1 MVRMAASRGIFTKIG
16 RALGDSFLFCANIN
30 VLPGGEGTRESLLIP
45 AQAAPAEIIV
55 GQTVPRDTVRRDV
68 VPRDGTVAA
77 EAVSSLELERSV
89 FDSSETE
96 ILSAAFAKA
105 WAYVE
110 FDPTLG
116 MLETSERQ
124 SELARCLM
132 AILKLGDCN
141 PTSIANSAI
150 VLMRRNQSRTLRTGI
165 ATGLGHPRREAVA
178 R

>member
-1 MVRMAASRGIFTKIG
+1 VTDFSI
-16 RALGDSFLFCANIN
+16 ALISIL
-30 VLPGGEGTRESLLIP
+30 LPGGEGTRESLLIA
-45 AQAAPAEIIV
+45 AQAAPAEVIV
-55 GQTVPRDTVRRDV
+55 RQTVRRDAAI
-68 VPRDGTVAA
+68 AA

-89 FDSSETE
+89 FDSLETE

-116 MLETSERQ
+116 MLEAGERQ

-150 VLMRRNQSRTLRTGI
+150 ALMRKNQSRILRTRI
-165 ATGLGHPRREAVA
+165 ASGLANSRRVAVA

>member
-1 MVRMAASRGIFTKIG
+1 
-16 RALGDSFLFCANIN
+16 
-30 VLPGGEGTRESLLIP
+30 LIP
-45 AQAAPAEIIV
+45 AQAVTAEV
-55 GQTVPRDTVRRDV
+55 VVRQSVLRDV
-68 VPRDGTVAA
+68 VAAA
-77 EAVSSLELERSV
+77 ESVSSLELERSV

-110 FDPTLG
+110 FDSTLG
-116 MLETSERQ
+116 MLEAYERQ

-132 AILKLGDCN
+132 AILKLGDSN

-150 VLMRRNQSRTLRTGI
+150 ALMRKNQSRILRVPVAPGPTNSRRV
-165 ATGLGHPRREAVA
+165 ATA

>member
-1 MVRMAASRGIFTKIG
+1 M
-16 RALGDSFLFCANIN
+16 
-30 VLPGGEGTRESLLIP
+30 IP
-45 AQAAPAEIIV
+45 AQAAPAEINV
-55 GQTVPRDTVRRDV
+55 RQGLPRDA
-68 VPRDGTVAA
+68 AA

-116 MLETSERQ
+116 MLETDERQ

-150 VLMRRNQSRTLRTGI
+150 ALMRKNQSRIRRT
-165 ATGLGHPRREAVA
+165 VA

>member
-1 MVRMAASRGIFTKIG
+1 
-16 RALGDSFLFCANIN
+16 
-30 VLPGGEGTRESLLIP
+30 LIA
-45 AQAAPAEIIV
+45 AQAASAEIV
-55 GQTVPRDTVRRDV
+55 VRHSVHRDV
-68 VPRDGTVAA
+68 TVAA

-96 ILSAAFAKA
+96 ILSTAFARA

-116 MLETSERQ
+116 MLETNERQ

-150 VLMRRNQSRTLRTGI
+150 ALMRRNQSRTSRTRI
-165 ATGLGHPRREAVA
+165 ATRLENSPRVTIA

>member
-1 MVRMAASRGIFTKIG
+1 
-16 RALGDSFLFCANIN
+16 
-30 VLPGGEGTRESLLIP
+30 LIP
-45 AQAAPAEIIV
+45 AEAVSAEVIV
-55 GQTVPRDTVRRDV
+55 RHSVRREPV
-68 VPRDGTVAA
+68 GAA

-96 ILSAAFAKA
+96 ILSAAFTKA

-116 MLETSERQ
+116 LLDACERQ

-132 AILKLGDCN
+132 TILKLGDSN

-150 VLMRRNQSRTLRTGI
+150 ALMQKNQSRISR
-165 ATGLGHPRREAVA
+165 PRMACT
-178 R
+178 

>member
-1 MVRMAASRGIFTKIG
+1 M
-16 RALGDSFLFCANIN
+16 
-30 VLPGGEGTRESLLIP
+30 IP
-45 AQAAPAEIIV
+45 AQAASAEVIIRH
-55 GQTVPRDTVRRDV
+55 GVRREAV
-68 VPRDGTVAA
+68 AAA

-110 FDPTLG
+110 LDPTLG
-116 MLETSERQ
+116 MLDACERQ

-132 AILKLGDCN
+132 AILKLGDSN

-150 VLMRRNQSRTLRTGI
+150 SLMRKNQSRILRARMAPGI
-165 ATGLGHPRREAVA
+165 ANSRRLAVA

>member
-1 MVRMAASRGIFTKIG
+1 
-16 RALGDSFLFCANIN
+16 
-30 VLPGGEGTRESLLIP
+30 LIA
-45 AQAAPAEIIV
+45 AQAAPAEVIV
-55 GQTVPRDTVRRDV
+55 RQTVRRDAV
-68 VPRDGTVAA
+68 IAA

-89 FDSSETE
+89 FDSLETE

-116 MLETSERQ
+116 MLEAGERQ

-150 VLMRRNQSRTLRTGI
+150 ALMRKNQSRILRTRI
-165 ATGLGHPRREAVA
+165 ASGLANSRRVAVA

>member
-1 MVRMAASRGIFTKIG
+1 MIPARAASVEVIVRHNAH
-16 RALGDSFLFCANIN
+16 RD
-30 VLPGGEGTRESLLIP
+30 
-45 AQAAPAEIIV
+45 AAA
-55 GQTVPRDTVRRDV
+55 T
-68 VPRDGTVAA
+68 A

-96 ILSAAFAKA
+96 ILSTAFAKA

-116 MLETSERQ
+116 MLDACELQ

-132 AILKLGDCN
+132 AILKLGDSN

-150 VLMRRNQSRTLRTGI
+150 ALMRKNQSRILRARMVPSLANSGR
-165 ATGLGHPRREAVA
+165 LAVA

>member
-1 MVRMAASRGIFTKIG
+1 
-16 RALGDSFLFCANIN
+16 
-30 VLPGGEGTRESLLIP
+30 LIP
-45 AQAAPAEIIV
+45 AQAAPAEAIV
-55 GQTVPRDTVRRDV
+55 LQTVRREAIAD
-68 VPRDGTVAA
+68 
-77 EAVSSLELERSV
+77 AVSSLELERSI

-96 ILSAAFAKA
+96 ILSTAFIKA

-116 MLETSERQ
+116 MLQACERQ

-150 VLMRRNQSRTLRTGI
+150 ALMRKNVSRTLQSRVGRGS
-165 ATGLGHPRREAVA
+165 ANFRRAVA

>member
-1 MVRMAASRGIFTKIG
+1 
-16 RALGDSFLFCANIN
+16 
-30 VLPGGEGTRESLLIP
+30 LIP
-45 AQAAPAEIIV
+45 ARAAFAEV
-55 GQTVPRDTVRRDV
+55 NVRRSARRDTVA
-68 VPRDGTVAA
+68 TA

-96 ILSAAFAKA
+96 ILSVAFAKA
-105 WAYVE
+105 WGYVE

-116 MLETSERQ
+116 MLDACERQ

-132 AILKLGDCN
+132 AILKLGDSN

-150 VLMRRNQSRTLRTGI
+150 ALMRKNQSRILRARIVPSLANAGR
-165 ATGLGHPRREAVA
+165 LAVA

>member
-1 MVRMAASRGIFTKIG
+1 M
-16 RALGDSFLFCANIN
+16 
-30 VLPGGEGTRESLLIP
+30 P
-45 AQAAPAEIIV
+45 AQAAPAEVI
-55 GQTVPRDTVRRDV
+55 GWQDV
-68 VPRDGTVAA
+68 HGDAAAAA

-110 FDPTLG
+110 FDPSLG
-116 MLETSERQ
+116 ALDVDERQ

-132 AILKLGDCN
+132 TILKLGDCN

-150 VLMRRNQSRTLRTGI
+150 ALMRKNQSRIPGMRVTS
-165 ATGLGHPRREAVA
+165 GLTNSRGVTVA

>member
-1 MVRMAASRGIFTKIG
+1 
-16 RALGDSFLFCANIN
+16 LFCSSIK

-45 AQAAPAEIIV
+45 SQAAPAEMIV
-55 GQTVPRDTVRRDV
+55 RHTVGRDA
-68 VPRDGTVAA
+68 TVAA

-96 ILSAAFAKA
+96 ILSTAFAKA

-116 MLETSERQ
+116 MLETNERR

-150 VLMRRNQSRTLRTGI
+150 ALMRRNQSRTLRTRI
-165 ATGLGHPRREAVA
+165 ATGLGNSPRVTVA

>member
-1 MVRMAASRGIFTKIG
+1 M
-16 RALGDSFLFCANIN
+16 
-30 VLPGGEGTRESLLIP
+30 IP

-55 GQTVPRDTVRRDV
+55 RQSAPRDPVA
-68 VPRDGTVAA
+68 AA

-116 MLETSERQ
+116 MLQTDERQ

-150 VLMRRNQSRTLRTGI
+150 ALMRKNQSRMPRTRVASGLANSRRVAI
-165 ATGLGHPRREAVA
+165 AR
-178 R
+178 

>member
-1 MVRMAASRGIFTKIG
+1 M
-16 RALGDSFLFCANIN
+16 
-30 VLPGGEGTRESLLIP
+30 IP
-45 AQAAPAEIIV
+45 ARAATAEAIV
-55 GQTVPRDTVRRDV
+55 RHSARRDTVA
-68 VPRDGTVAA
+68 TA

-96 ILSAAFAKA
+96 ILSVAFAKA

-110 FDPTLG
+110 SDPTLG
-116 MLETSERQ
+116 MLDACERQ

-132 AILKLGDCN
+132 AILKLGDSN

-150 VLMRRNQSRTLRTGI
+150 ALMRKNQSRILRTRIVPSPANAGQ
-165 ATGLGHPRREAVA
+165 LAVA

>member
-1 MVRMAASRGIFTKIG
+1 M
-16 RALGDSFLFCANIN
+16 
-30 VLPGGEGTRESLLIP
+30 IP
-45 AQAAPAEIIV
+45 ARAAPAEVIV
-55 GQTVPRDTVRRDV
+55 RHTARRDTVA
-68 VPRDGTVAA
+68 TA

-96 ILSAAFAKA
+96 ILSVAFAKA
-105 WAYVE
+105 WGYVE

-116 MLETSERQ
+116 MLDACERQ

-132 AILKLGDCN
+132 AILKLGDSN

-150 VLMRRNQSRTLRTGI
+150 ALMRKNQSRILRARIVPSLANAGQ
-165 ATGLGHPRREAVA
+165 LAVA